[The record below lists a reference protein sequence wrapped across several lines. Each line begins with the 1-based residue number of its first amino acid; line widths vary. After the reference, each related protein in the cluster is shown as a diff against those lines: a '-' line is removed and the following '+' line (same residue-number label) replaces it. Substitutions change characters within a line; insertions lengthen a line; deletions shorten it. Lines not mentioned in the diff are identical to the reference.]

1 MPARAPNHNA
11 ECEQFQ
17 GTMVQECRHPDFHR
31 HFSSVRRLQAEA
43 DARLTTYTTAG
54 ATTATTCVDIP
65 LTRFSTTTSE
75 TRQHDTTGSIR
86 RFDSRSENT
95 SDGQNHRRD
104 HLDRGNSDGNS
115 LRHTYGINILC
126 RQPLCVCRQPLCVL
140 SEVGSAEPFDVCFLR
155 WARPGNSSQAHDCE
169 SIGDAKRILGVLFDE

>member
-1 MPARAPNHNA
+1 MWMPYAGAITRQRISHVHSKMVQISVQQLTRGSTEEWSALTYYRFVRSGPDAQGNAPPTDSGPCPNHNA

-65 LTRFSTTTSE
+65 LTRFSTPSMST
-75 TRQHDTTGSIR
+75 
-86 RFDSRSENT
+86 
-95 SDGQNHRRD
+95 
-104 HLDRGNSDGNS
+104 
-115 LRHTYGINILC
+115 
-126 RQPLCVCRQPLCVL
+126 L
-140 SEVGSAEPFDVCFLR
+140 SEADRAADSL
-155 WARPGNSSQAHDCE
+155 N
-169 SIGDAKRILGVLFDE
+169 